1 MPRKPKAA
9 ESSKTD
15 TLSLRGTRMKAGSP
29 NASRRQFVP
38 ILGLLLGVTLSG
50 CIPHPG
56 SSRYFQHNLEM
67 SIDGQQT
74 LLQHNYKCYKSAD
87 LSEGDGSF
95 HTRSHQSGQG
105 ITTTDIGKGRALIY
119 RISGDCLWDNQSI
132 GSTSRNLESPVA
144 LLFRTRIPAELDV
157 IGAKSKLAPAKLLG
171 QYTVRKDY
179 FLVEVGPTDDENHLR
194 NVLRAEQH
202 GFERVT
208 AVALPIEIWGVTP
221 QAKQYF
227 SNLHRVTVAAVGEDP
242 PISGNS
248 SEIVQFRYFAARD
261 LPKSAGGG
269 YSAMRELGT
278 EYDGHTF
285 VLETVNTDFE
295 RWFATEPST
304 RWPRATLVRFKGVT
318 FELAQVREV
327 YDPSTQTIL
336 RFSRHYIPY
345 AWGDGDL
352 TDEMTKRQ

>member
-1 MPRKPKAA
+1 
-9 ESSKTD
+9 
-15 TLSLRGTRMKAGSP
+15 MKAGP
-29 NASRRQFVP
+29 PYASRRQFAL
-38 ILGLLLGVTLSG
+38 ILGLLLGITLPG
-50 CIPHPG
+50 CIPQPG
-56 SSRYFQHNLEM
+56 SGTYFQHNLEV

-74 LLQHNYKCYKSAD
+74 LLQHNYKCYRSAD

-95 HTRSHQSGQG
+95 RTRSHQAGQG

-119 RISGDCLWDNQSI
+119 RISGDCQWDDQSI
-132 GSTSRNLESPVA
+132 GSTPRKLESPVA
-144 LLFRTRIPAELDV
+144 LLFRTRTPVELDV
-157 IGAKSKLAPAKLLG
+157 IGATSKRSPAKLLG
-171 QYTVRKDY
+171 QYAVRKDY
-179 FLVEVGPTDDENHLR
+179 FVAEVGPTDEENHLR
-194 NVLRAEQH
+194 NVIRAEQH

-208 AVALPIEIWGVTP
+208 AVALPIEVWGVTP

-227 SNLHRVTVAAVGEDP
+227 GNLHRITVAAVGEDP
-242 PISGNS
+242 PISGNAT
-248 SEIVQFRYFAARD
+248 EIVQFRYFAARD
-261 LPKSAGGG
+261 LPKSAGGA

-285 VLETVNTDFE
+285 ALEAVDSDFE

-304 RWPRATLVRFKGVT
+304 RWPRATLVSFKGVT

-336 RFSRHYIPY
+336 RFSRRYIPY

-352 TDEMTKRQ
+352 TDKMTERQ